1 MQRTLT
7 DFGQIR
13 LITDMLRYA
22 LRTLRKSPG
31 FAAVAMLT
39 LALGVGANSAIF
51 TLIDAVLLRPLPFAQ
66 PDRLVLVWEDTN
78 MFGVKDSPAAMGNY
92 VEWRAGNHVFERMG
106 ALEEPSYR
114 LTGVGEPLVI
124 HGSIVTASL
133 FPTLGV
139 QPALGRA
146 FREDED
152 QPGTAKTAILSDGL
166 WRRLFAADPGA
177 VGNSIILND
186 ATYTIVGVMP
196 ARFRFPSHDTE
207 VWAPIGTRYQAS
219 DFTNRGRH
227 NLMVVARLAAG
238 ATIERANQE
247 IGAICQRLAQQYPE
261 TNRNVGAFVA
271 PMRDHFVGESR
282 SLLAVLCGAV
292 GFVLLIAC
300 VNIANL
306 LLARAVNRRHEIAIR
321 TAMGAGRRHLVRQ
334 LLTEALVLASAGGA
348 CGLALA
354 YWSLRFLDKLVPKGI
369 SGMTALALDGRVLG
383 FTLAVSLATGVVFGL
398 LPAFQTMRVDLHEAL
413 TQGGGRR
420 VAGGTGRRMQQALV
434 ISEVALAFVLTAGAG
449 LMIRTFVLLR
459 GVDPGFRTQNILT
472 VRTSMP
478 SRLYQDDT
486 KREAFFNEALRR
498 VEALPG
504 VVSAGFTNGVPIA
517 FKGWVNGFTIEDRPV
532 LGAGQFSNSN
542 FRLVTPGYLAT
553 LGIPLRKG
561 RAIEAR
567 DRPGAPYVTLVN
579 EAFERKFWPGG
590 NALGKRLRFGSGQPW
605 VTIVGVIGDIRQ
617 SGLDAL
623 PRAEMYLP
631 AAQVPDPAD
640 WLAVRTSGDPSR
652 LAAAVRRE
660 LRAVD
665 RDLPISDLSTMDEIL
680 DREVFDRRVQMLL
693 LAVFAGVAVIL
704 ASVGIYGVLAYMVA
718 QRTHEIG
725 IRMALG
731 ARPWDVL
738 LTVAGQGLALS
749 GVGVLV
755 GAAGALAVTRVLSK
769 LLFGVAATDPATFL
783 SVAGLLLVVA
793 ALAAWLPARRATKV
807 DPIQACGAG
816 S

>member
-1 MQRTLT
+1 
-7 DFGQIR
+7 
-13 LITDMLRYA
+13 
-22 LRTLRKSPG
+22 
-31 FAAVAMLT
+31 MLT
-39 LALGVGANSAIF
+39 LALGIGANSAIF

-78 MFGVKDSPAAMGNY
+78 VFGLKDSPPAMGNY
-92 VEWRAGNHVFERMG
+92 VEWRAGNHVFQQMG
-106 ALEEPSYR
+106 ALEEPPYL

-139 QPALGRA
+139 QPALGRG

-152 QPGTAKTAILSDGL
+152 HYGTAKTVILSDGL
-166 WRRLFAADPGA
+166 WRRFFGADPRA
-177 VGNSIILND
+177 VGNNIILNNEP
-186 ATYTIVGVMP
+186 YTIVGVMP

-207 VWAPIGTRYQAS
+207 LWAPVGTRNQPNY
-219 DFTNRGRH
+219 FTDRGRH
-227 NLMVVARLAAG
+227 DLMVVARLG
-238 ATIERANQE
+238 DGVTIERANQE

-261 TNRNVGAFVA
+261 TNRNIGAFVA

-306 LLARAVNRRHEIAIR
+306 LLARAVNHRHEIAIR

-354 YWSLRFLDKLVPKGI
+354 YWSLRFLDKMVPSGI
-369 SGMTALALDGRVLG
+369 SGMTALQLDARVLG
-383 FTLAVSLATGVVFGL
+383 FTLVVSLATGVVFGL

-413 TQGGGRR
+413 KQGGGRR

-449 LMIRTFVLLR
+449 LMIRTFVMLR

-472 VRTSMP
+472 VRTAMP
-478 SRLYQDDT
+478 GRLFLEDA
-486 KREAFFNEALRR
+486 KREAFFTEALRR

-504 VVSAGFTNGVPIA
+504 VVSAGFSNGVPIA

-542 FRLVTPGYLAT
+542 FRVVTPGYLAT

-561 RAIEAR
+561 RPIEAR

-590 NALGKRLRFGSGQPW
+590 NALGKRLRFGSGSPW

-617 SGLDAL
+617 AGLDAM

-631 AAQVPDPAD
+631 
-640 WLAVRTSGDPSR
+640 
-652 LAAAVRRE
+652 
-660 LRAVD
+660 
-665 RDLPISDLSTMDEIL
+665 
-680 DREVFDRRVQMLL
+680 
-693 LAVFAGVAVIL
+693 VA
-704 ASVGIYGVLAYMVA
+704 
-718 QRTHEIG
+718 
-725 IRMALG
+725 
-731 ARPWDVL
+731 
-738 LTVAGQGLALS
+738 
-749 GVGVLV
+749 
-755 GAAGALAVTRVLSK
+755 
-769 LLFGVAATDPATFL
+769 
-783 SVAGLLLVVA
+783 
-793 ALAAWLPARRATKV
+793 
-807 DPIQACGAG
+807 
-816 S
+816 